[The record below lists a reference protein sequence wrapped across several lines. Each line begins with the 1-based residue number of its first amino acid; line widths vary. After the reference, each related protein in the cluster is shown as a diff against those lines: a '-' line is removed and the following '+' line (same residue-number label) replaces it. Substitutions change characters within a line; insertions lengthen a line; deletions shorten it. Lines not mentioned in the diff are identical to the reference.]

1 MKTLMELGT
10 GRDEQHEKLNKELK
24 YIKKESV
31 SAENTI
37 TMQKYAKQNQ
47 QLTRWNSSMNEQSG
61 RQSPRNYTYLI
72 GKKY

>member
-31 SAENTI
+31 IDPGTKRS
-37 TMQKYAKQNQ
+37 
-47 QLTRWNSSMNEQSG
+47 
-61 RQSPRNYTYLI
+61 
-72 GKKY
+72 

>member
-31 SAENTI
+31 RAENTI

-47 QLTRWNSSMNEQSG
+47 QLTR
-61 RQSPRNYTYLI
+61 
-72 GKKY
+72 